1 MRISYIKGELSAVSD
16 KDIPNKLL
24 VIIGGPT
31 GVGKTSLAVQLAL
44 HYKTEII
51 SADSR
56 QVYKELN
63 VGVGK
68 PSPEQLHIVPHHL
81 IGHVTLSSH
90 YSAGHYTKDALDIL
104 NTLFKKHDIVFLAGG
119 TGLYI
124 KAITEGFDEMPKV
137 PEEVNEYWT
146 QIWKEKGI
154 NELLIILEEK
164 DPEYFRVVDHSNPMR
179 LIRAVSFVMHT
190 GLPFSSFH
198 TGQSSQRPF
207 KIIQI
212 ALELP
217 REELYARINQRVL
230 DIIADGWMEEA
241 TALHPFRHLK
251 ALQTVG
257 YKELFDVI
265 DGKLTLEEAIPLIQ
279 QSTRRYAK
287 RQMTWYRN
295 QGEWNHF
302 QTDDFDGIIEVINR
316 RNDQKT

>member
-1 MRISYIKGELSAVSD
+1 MSV

-31 GVGKTSLAVQLAL
+31 AVGKTSLAIRLAL
-44 HYKTEII
+44 YFGTEIV

-63 VGVGK
+63 IGVGK
-68 PSPEQLHIVPHHL
+68 PSPEQLDIIPHHL
-81 IGHVTLSSH
+81 IGHATISSH
-90 YSAGHYTKDALDIL
+90 YSAGHYTKDALGIL
-104 NTLFKKHDIVFLAGG
+104 DTLFQKHDIVFLTGG

-124 KAITEGFDEMPKV
+124 KAITEGFDQMPEI

-154 NELLIILEEK
+154 NELLIILKEK
-164 DPEYFRVVDHSNPMR
+164 DPDYFETIDRSNPMR

-198 TGQSSQRPF
+198 SGQSSQRHF
-207 KIIQI
+207 KILQI

-217 REELYARINQRVL
+217 RDELYARINQRVL
-230 DIIADGWMEEA
+230 DMLSDGWMEEA
-241 TALHPFRHLK
+241 IALYPFRYLK

-257 YKELFDVI
+257 YKELFEVI
-265 DGKLTLEEAIPLIQ
+265 EGKMTLEEAIPLIQ

-295 QGEWNHF
+295 QGKWNYARP
-302 QTDDFDGIIEVINR
+302 DELDKIIKLME
-316 RNDQKT
+316 KTM

>member
-1 MRISYIKGELSAVSD
+1 MSD

-31 GVGKTSLAVQLAL
+31 AAGKTSLAVQLAL
-44 HYKTEII
+44 HFKTEII

-63 VGVGK
+63 IGVGK
-68 PSPEQLHIVPHHL
+68 PSSEQLHIVPHHL
-81 IGHVTLSSH
+81 IGHATIFSH
-90 YSAGHYTKDALDIL
+90 YSAGHYTKDALEVIDIL
-104 NTLFKKHDIVFLAGG
+104 FQKHDIVFLTGG

-124 KAITEGFDEMPKV
+124 KAITEGFDQMPEV

-154 NELLIILEEK
+154 NELLIILKEK
-164 DPEYFRVVDHSNPMR
+164 DPEYFETIDRSNPMR
-179 LIRAVSFVMHT
+179 LIRAVSFIMHT

-198 TGQSSQRPF
+198 TRQSSQRPF
-207 KIIQI
+207 KIVQI

-217 REELYARINQRVL
+217 RDELYARINQRVL
-230 DIIADGWMEEA
+230 DMIANGWMEEA
-241 TALHPFRHLK
+241 KALYPLRHLK

-265 DGKLTLEEAIPLIQ
+265 EEKLTLEEAIPSIQ
-279 QSTRRYAK
+279 QSTRNYAK
-287 RQMTWYRN
+287 RQMTWFRN
-295 QGEWNHF
+295 QGAWSYVHPEEF
-302 QTDDFDGIIEVINR
+302 DTIVKMIDDTLWGERYSVSGN
-316 RNDQKT
+316 Q

>member
-1 MRISYIKGELSAVSD
+1 VSV

-31 GVGKTSLAVQLAL
+31 AVGKTSLAIQLAL

-81 IGHVTLSSH
+81 IGHATISSH
-90 YSAGHYTKDALDIL
+90 YSAGHYAKEALGLLD
-104 NTLFKKHDIVFLAGG
+104 TLFQKHDIVFLTGG

-124 KAITEGFDEMPKV
+124 KAITEGFDQMPEV
-137 PEEVNEYWT
+137 PEDVNEYWT
-146 QIWKEKGI
+146 KIWKEKGI
-154 NELLIILEEK
+154 NELLMILREK
-164 DPEYFRVVDHSNPMR
+164 DPDYFETIDRSNPMR
-179 LIRAVSFVMHT
+179 LIRAVSFIMHT

-207 KIIQI
+207 KILQI

-217 REELYARINQRVL
+217 REELYAHINRRVL
-230 DIIADGWMEEA
+230 DMIADGWMEEA
-241 TALHPFRHLK
+241 KALYPSRHLK

-257 YKELFDVI
+257 YKELFDAI

-295 QGEWNHF
+295 QGAWTFVHPSEID
-302 QTDDFDGIIEVINR
+302 TIVKMIDD
-316 RNDQKT
+316 TL

>member
-1 MRISYIKGELSAVSD
+1 MSD

-31 GVGKTSLAVQLAL
+31 AVGKTSLTISLAL
-44 HYKTEII
+44 HFGSEIV

-63 VGVGK
+63 IGVGK
-68 PSPEQLHIVPHHL
+68 PSREQLDSIPHHL
-81 IGHVTLSSH
+81 IGHTTISNH
-90 YSAGHYTKDALDIL
+90 YSAGLYTKDALAVLD
-104 NTLFKKHDIVFLAGG
+104 TLFQKHNIVFLTGG

-124 KAITEGFDEMPKV
+124 KAITEGFDQMPEV
-137 PEEVNEYWT
+137 PENVNEYWT

-164 DPEYFRVVDHSNPMR
+164 DPEYFKTIDRANPMR
-179 LIRAVSFVMHT
+179 LIRAVSFIMHT
-190 GLPFSSFH
+190 GLPLSSFH
-198 TGQSSQRPF
+198 TGQSSQRTF
-207 KIIQI
+207 KVLQI

-217 REELYARINQRVL
+217 RDELYTRINQRVL
-230 DIIADGWMEEA
+230 SMIADGWMEEA
-241 TALHPFRHLK
+241 IALYPLRHLK

-295 QGEWNHF
+295 QGTWSYVHPAEF
-302 QTDDFDGIIEVINR
+302 ETIVKMIDD
-316 RNDQKT
+316 TL

>member
-1 MRISYIKGELSAVSD
+1 MSD

-31 GVGKTSLAVQLAL
+31 AVGKTSLAISLAQ
-44 HYKTEII
+44 HFGAEIV

-63 VGVGK
+63 IGVGK
-68 PSPEQLHIVPHHL
+68 PSHEQLDSIPHHL
-81 IGHVTLSSH
+81 VGHTTISSH
-90 YSAGHYTKDALDIL
+90 YSAGSYTRDALDIID
-104 NTLFKKHDIVFLAGG
+104 TLFQKHDIVFLTGG

-124 KAITEGFDEMPKV
+124 KAITDGFDQMPEV
-137 PEEVNEYWT
+137 PADVNEYWT

-154 NELLIILEEK
+154 NELLIILEQK
-164 DPEYFRVVDHSNPMR
+164 DPEYFKTIDRANPMR
-179 LIRAVSFVMHT
+179 LIRAVSFIMHT

-198 TGQSSQRPF
+198 TGQSSQRTF
-207 KIIQI
+207 KILPI

-217 REELYARINQRVL
+217 RDELYARINQRVL
-230 DIIADGWMEEA
+230 HMVADGWMEEA
-241 TALHPFRHLK
+241 MTLYPSRHLK

-265 DGKLTLEEAIPLIQ
+265 DGKLSLEEAIPLIQ

-295 QGEWNHF
+295 QGEWTHVNAN
-302 QTDDFDGIIEVINR
+302 DSDLIIRLIEHGMG
-316 RNDQKT
+316 

>member
-1 MRISYIKGELSAVSD
+1 MRISYIKCELSAVSD

-31 GVGKTSLAVQLAL
+31 AVGKTSLAIHLAL

-68 PSPEQLHIVPHHL
+68 PSPDQLNVVPHHL
-81 IGHVTLSSH
+81 IGHTTISSH
-90 YSAGHYTKDALDIL
+90 YSAGLYTKDALDVLDIL
-104 NTLFKKHDIVFLAGG
+104 FQKHDIVLMSGG

-124 KAITEGFDEMPKV
+124 KAITEGFDQMPEV

-154 NELLIILEEK
+154 NELLIILKEK
-164 DPEYFRVVDHSNPMR
+164 DPEYFETIDRSNPMR

-198 TGQSSQRPF
+198 TGQSNQRPF
-207 KIIQI
+207 KILQI

-217 REELYARINQRVL
+217 RDELYERINQRVL
-230 DIIADGWMEEA
+230 DMIADGWMEEA
-241 TALHPFRHLK
+241 IALYPFRHLK

-295 QGEWNHF
+295 QGAWSYVHPVEF
-302 QTDDFDGIIEVINR
+302 DTIVKMIDD
-316 RNDQKT
+316 TL

>member
-1 MRISYIKGELSAVSD
+1 MHISYIKCELSAVSD

-31 GVGKTSLAVQLAL
+31 AVGKTSLSIQLAL
-44 HYKTEII
+44 HYKTEMI

-81 IGHVTLSSH
+81 IGHATISNH
-90 YSAGHYTKDALDIL
+90 YSAGLYTKEALDVL
-104 NTLFKKHDIVFLAGG
+104 VALFQKHDIVFLVGG

-124 KAITEGFDEMPKV
+124 KAITEGFDQMPEI

-154 NELLIILEEK
+154 HELLIILREK
-164 DPEYFRVVDHSNPMR
+164 DPDYFETIDRSNPMR
-179 LIRAVSFVMHT
+179 LIRAVSFIMHT

-198 TGQSSQRPF
+198 TGQTNQRQF
-207 KIIQI
+207 KILQI

-217 REELYARINQRVL
+217 RDELYARINQRVL
-230 DIIADGWMEEA
+230 EMIADGWMDEA
-241 TALHPFRHLK
+241 KALHPFKHLK

-265 DGKLTLEEAIPLIQ
+265 EGKLTLEAAIPLIQ

-295 QGEWNHF
+295 QGKWSYVHPDAF
-302 QTDDFDGIIEVINR
+302 DTIVKMIDD
-316 RNDQKT
+316 TL